1 MKKLNRNDID
11 QLKIK
16 LEPLKDSI
24 NLELIDVFRNAKNF
38 KLIDESKN
46 ETNFENVI
54 PIELVFGESTHATK
68 DEMGYLEYRIK
79 LMSST
84 EILERTLLRVGYS
97 LKDSW
102 VSSPYGFNIPL
113 TDLKTKLKFKKL
125 LESLSKDVDKT
136 IKTFIN

>member
-54 PIELVFGESTHATK
+54 PIELLVLHES
-68 DEMGYLEYRIK
+68 
-79 LMSST
+79 
-84 EILERTLLRVGYS
+84 
-97 LKDSW
+97 
-102 VSSPYGFNIPL
+102 PL
-113 TDLKTKLKFKKL
+113 A
-125 LESLSKDVDKT
+125 
-136 IKTFIN
+136 

>member
-54 PIELVFGESTHATK
+54 PIELVFGESAHATNE
-68 DEMGYLEYRIK
+68 EMGYLEYRIK